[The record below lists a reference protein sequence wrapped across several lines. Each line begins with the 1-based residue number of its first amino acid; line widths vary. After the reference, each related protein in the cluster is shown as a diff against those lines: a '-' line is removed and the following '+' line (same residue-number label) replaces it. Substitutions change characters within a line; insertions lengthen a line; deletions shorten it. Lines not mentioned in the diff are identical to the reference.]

1 MLLSR
6 RGPLAIV
13 FGVANVLTAVLLLF
27 GVFVA
32 LPARWW
38 PVDTGASVLVA
49 LELASGIALVRGAD
63 WAPRIAMVAC
73 VVALALGLTTVSVLA
88 ATASWLSGV
97 YGPVG
102 KGGAIVLALVGA
114 LALPYVVVLP
124 AVQLLWLRARSERR
138 EDV

>member
-1 MLLSR
+1 MPFLR
-6 RGPLAIV
+6 RAPLAVV
-13 FGVANVLTAVLLLF
+13 FGAANVLTAVLLFF

-38 PVDTGASVLVA
+38 PVDMGAGVLVA
-49 LELASGIALVRGAD
+49 LELASGIALVRGPD
-63 WAPRIAMVAC
+63 WAGRVATAAC

-102 KGGAIVLALVGA
+102 RGGGIVLVLVGA

-124 AVQLLWLRARSERR
+124 AVQLVWLRTRGDNR
-138 EDV
+138 